1 MDIRVCVCVWGGVIM
16 LERGFR
22 WTHEYGKEK
31 GCVSVDVRLEE
42 GVWLGY
48 WRSVWGWDHVEWVP
62 GGRRA
67 GIQHTCCLLHTH
79 AVMCVTR
86 VQECERA
93 SIIGATVPA
102 SLLYQL
108 SFMQGILCR
117 CWMIGTHIAYPKR
130 AHLSIQIYNIRVNK
144 PVQDTA
150 YVLTRTCKPILCTCA

>member
-1 MDIRVCVCVWGGVIM
+1 MCVCGGGVIM

-67 GIQHTCCLLHTH
+67 GIQGYNTSSVFSTRMLS
-79 AVMCVTR
+79 CVS
-86 VQECERA
+86 QECKNARGQA
-93 SIIGATVPA
+93 
-102 SLLYQL
+102 
-108 SFMQGILCR
+108 
-117 CWMIGTHIAYPKR
+117 
-130 AHLSIQIYNIRVNK
+130 
-144 PVQDTA
+144 
-150 YVLTRTCKPILCTCA
+150 